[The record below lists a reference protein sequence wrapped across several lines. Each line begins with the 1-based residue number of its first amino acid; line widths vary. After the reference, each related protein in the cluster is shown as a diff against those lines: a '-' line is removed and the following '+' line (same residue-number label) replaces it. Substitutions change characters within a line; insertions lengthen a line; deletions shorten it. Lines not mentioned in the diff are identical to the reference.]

1 MLADSQRAMR
11 NLDRLRAR
19 GVNIALDDFGSGFAN
34 LAALSDLAP
43 DVVKVD
49 AGFIRG
55 AGRGDATSLAFLR
68 AAQGIG
74 EATGAVVLAEGIETP
89 VELAAVVDVGIIY
102 GQGNLLGL
110 PAAAARD

>member
-1 MLADSQRAMR
+1 MTRDILDEFEQQRRAPAYPSVPATTG
-11 NLDRLRAR
+11 LVVEDRA
-19 GVNIALDDFGSGFAN
+19 SGFCG
-34 LAALSDLAP
+34 